1 LKIDLPFRASDPNP
15 PTEESVSS
23 MQRQLKNLKE
33 EVALLQG
40 ENEKLTDQ
48 AKRLRKEAQ
57 EMHEYV
63 EKLEANEKKFRL
75 VLNDQAMIEQD

>member
-1 LKIDLPFRASDPNP
+1 
-15 PTEESVSS
+15 